1 MRSKLVPFYWTLV
14 LVALISSCAVSTK
27 VKSSAIQELSTNFNV
42 LYHGEESLKQAL
54 KTLDNQEEDYGKQ
67 LSFIHPSLRAGT
79 RDSSVFDLAE
89 RAETKAVKAIQ
100 KHSIYLNNTEYNKH
114 IPRAYNLL
122 GMSRLISGR
131 SFEAVESFEKAKTL
145 SNTRADREKASWGLA
160 LGHYHLGEP
169 ESAIRQL
176 LTIEKT
182 ANDQQLSADVS
193 LLQLE
198 LFKEIDSDRL
208 EIFLDQVID
217 HRKALSSHTMRTVY
231 AMAQYYE
238 AIDKEEKAKG
248 LYRYL
253 SKKTGYDRARFR
265 ILSQLRLAQ
274 LTTNDS
280 AGYFKQLVKIENR
293 WNNYEQRYYVDQ
305 DRGRWLLGQSSLR
318 ADQKKAQTL
327 DSLAVAAFERSN
339 LIASDRVK
347 AINYDYLANHFLS
360 TKNYQRSFAY
370 FDTLVTKFSAGLL
383 RRPTSSKEL
392 HQKLYTYLNYI
403 TDLKALDSAIDAEEL
418 IADID
423 QDEILTL
430 MPAAQKQGD
439 RLMTSFSRVE
449 QFDKK
454 IDLTFEAASMLAYD
468 FADYSGARAL
478 LTPLIAP
485 FFAEEVRAA
494 ALFRLQQISVLFEET
509 TQAEAYKNRLIEGHT
524 NSIYTLYVDGLEQN
538 NEAIEHQLAQL
549 FSQNHYAQAYTLV
562 ERAYSE
568 KMPLRPESLL
578 IAAAIEARLYGIDA
592 YTKRLKEIKQ
602 VFRNTWVDR
611 EASRM
616 LLQSANQENIDLSNA
631 NRYAVVFSA
640 DTATLEKLQKVSTQK
655 LREQNYDLS
664 AVIEPFNRNTF
675 YLVVGWFS
683 TEAYAEAF
691 YKRNASLLKTTDYTI
706 ISQDNYLSAQLAKSA
721 LF

>member
-1 MRSKLVPFYWTLV
+1 MRSKLVPSYWILV

-27 VKSSAIQELSTNFNV
+27 VKSSTVHELSTNFNV
-42 LYHGEESLKQAL
+42 LYHGEEALKQAL
-54 KTLDNQEEDYGKQ
+54 ETLDNQEEDYGKQ
-67 LSFIHPSLRAGT
+67 LSFINPSLRAGA
-79 RDSSVFDLAE
+79 RDSSIFDLVE

-100 KHSIYLNNTEYNKH
+100 KHSVYLNNTEYNKH

-131 SFEAVESFEKAKTL
+131 PFEALESFEKAKTL
-145 SNTRADREKASWGLA
+145 ADTKAEREKASWGLA
-160 LGHYHLGEP
+160 LGRYHLGEP

-176 LTIEKT
+176 VTIEKT
-182 ANDQQLSADVS
+182 ANDQQLSAYVS

-198 LFKEIDSDRL
+198 LYREIGSDRL
-208 EIFLDQVID
+208 ELFLDQEVD
-217 HRKALSSHTMRTVY
+217 DRKALSRHSMRTLY
-231 AMAQYYE
+231 SMAQHYE
-238 AIDKEEKAKG
+238 SIDKNEKAKR

-253 SKKTGYDRARFR
+253 SKKPGYERARFR

-274 LTTNDS
+274 LTTSDS
-280 AGYFKQLVKIENR
+280 AGYFEQLVKIENR
-293 WNNYEQRYYVDQ
+293 WNNYDQRYYVNQ
-305 DRGRWLLGQSSLR
+305 DRGRWFIRQSSLQG
-318 ADQKKAQTL
+318 DQKKVQTL
-327 DSLAVAAFERSN
+327 DSLAVAAFEHSN

-347 AINYDYLANHFLS
+347 AVNYDYLANHFLS
-360 TKNYQRSFAY
+360 MKNYQRSFAY

-383 RRPTSSKEL
+383 RRPAASKEL
-392 HQKLYTYLNYI
+392 HRKLYTYLNYV
-403 TDLKALDSAIDAEEL
+403 TDLKALDSVLDAEEL

-430 MPAAQKQGD
+430 MPAAQKQRG
-439 RLMTSFSRVE
+439 RLMTSTSRVE
-449 QFDKK
+449 RFDKK
-454 IDLTFEAASMLAYD
+454 MDLTFEAASMLAYD
-468 FADYSGARAL
+468 FEDYSGARAL

-494 ALFRLQQISVLFEET
+494 ALFRLQQISALFEET
-509 TQAEAYKNRLIEGHT
+509 TEAEAYKNRLIEAHP
-524 NSIYTLYVDGLEQN
+524 NSIYTLYVDGLDQN
-538 NEAIEHQLAQL
+538 NEVIEQQLARL
-549 FSQNHYAQAYTLV
+549 FAQNHYAQAYTLV

-568 KMPLRPESLL
+568 KKPLRPESLL
-578 IAAAIEARLYGIDA
+578 IAAVIEARLYGIDA

-640 DTATLEKLQKVSTQK
+640 DAATLEKLQKVSTQK
-655 LREQNYDLS
+655 LKEQNYDLS

-683 TEAYAEAF
+683 TEAYAKAF

-706 ISQDNYLSAQLAKSA
+706 ISQDTYLSAQLAKSA

>member
-1 MRSKLVPFYWTLV
+1 MRSKLVPSYWILV

-27 VKSSAIQELSTNFNV
+27 VKSSVVHELSTNFNV
-42 LYHGEESLKQAL
+42 LYHGEEALKQAL
-54 KTLDNQEEDYGKQ
+54 ETLDNQEEDYGKQ
-67 LSFIHPSLRAGT
+67 LSFINPSLRAGA
-79 RDSSVFDLAE
+79 RDSSIFDLVE

-100 KHSIYLNNTEYNKH
+100 KHSVYLNNTEYNKH

-131 SFEAVESFEKAKTL
+131 PFEALESFEKAKTL
-145 SNTRADREKASWGLA
+145 ADTKAEREKASWGLA
-160 LGHYHLGEP
+160 LGRYHLGEP

-176 LTIEKT
+176 VTIEKT
-182 ANDQQLSADVS
+182 ANDQQLSAYVS

-198 LFKEIDSDRL
+198 LYREIGSDRL
-208 EIFLDQVID
+208 ELFLDQEVD
-217 HRKALSSHTMRTVY
+217 DRKALSRHSMRTLY
-231 AMAQYYE
+231 SMAQHYE
-238 AIDKEEKAKG
+238 SIDKNEKAKR

-253 SKKTGYDRARFR
+253 SKKPGYERARFR

-274 LTTNDS
+274 LTTSDS
-280 AGYFKQLVKIENR
+280 AGYFEQLVKIENR
-293 WNNYEQRYYVDQ
+293 WNNYDQRYYVNQ
-305 DRGRWLLGQSSLR
+305 DRGRWFIRQSSLQG
-318 ADQKKAQTL
+318 DQKKVQTL
-327 DSLAVAAFERSN
+327 DSLAVAAFEHSN

-347 AINYDYLANHFLS
+347 AVNYDYLANHFLS
-360 TKNYQRSFAY
+360 MKNYQRSFAY

-383 RRPTSSKEL
+383 RRPAASKEL
-392 HQKLYTYLNYI
+392 HRKLYTYLNYV
-403 TDLKALDSAIDAEEL
+403 TDLKALDSVLDAEEL

-430 MPAAQKQGD
+430 MPAAQKQRG
-439 RLMTSFSRVE
+439 RLMTSTSRVE
-449 QFDKK
+449 RFDKK
-454 IDLTFEAASMLAYD
+454 MDLTFEAASMLAYD
-468 FADYSGARAL
+468 FEDYSGARAL
-478 LTPLIAP
+478 LTPLVAP

-494 ALFRLQQISVLFEET
+494 ALFRLQQISALFEET
-509 TQAEAYKNRLIEGHT
+509 TEAEAYKNRLIEAHP
-524 NSIYTLYVDGLEQN
+524 NSIYTLYVDGLDQN
-538 NEAIEHQLAQL
+538 NEVIEQQLARL
-549 FSQNHYAQAYTLV
+549 FAQNHYAQAYTLV

-568 KMPLRPESLL
+568 KKPLRPESLL
-578 IAAAIEARLYGIDA
+578 IAAVIEARLYGIDA

-640 DTATLEKLQKVSTQK
+640 DAAALEKLQKVSTQK
-655 LREQNYDLS
+655 LKEQNYDLS

-683 TEAYAEAF
+683 TEAYAKAF

-706 ISQDNYLSAQLAKSA
+706 ISQDTYLSAQLAKSA

>member
-1 MRSKLVPFYWTLV
+1 MRSKLVPSYWILV

-27 VKSSAIQELSTNFNV
+27 VKSSAVHELSTNFNV
-42 LYHGEESLKQAL
+42 LYHGEEALKQAL
-54 KTLDNQEEDYGKQ
+54 ETLDNQEEDYGKQ
-67 LSFIHPSLRAGT
+67 LSFINPSLRAGA
-79 RDSSVFDLAE
+79 RDSSIFDLVE

-100 KHSIYLNNTEYNKH
+100 KHSVYLNNTEYNKH

-131 SFEAVESFEKAKTL
+131 PFEALESFEKAKTL
-145 SNTRADREKASWGLA
+145 ADTKAEREKASWGLA
-160 LGHYHLGEP
+160 LGRYHLGEP

-176 LTIEKT
+176 VTIEKT
-182 ANDQQLSADVS
+182 ANDQQLSAYVS

-198 LFKEIDSDRL
+198 LYREIGSDRL
-208 EIFLDQVID
+208 ELFLDQAVD
-217 HRKALSSHTMRTVY
+217 DRKALSRHSMRTLY
-231 AMAQYYE
+231 SMAQHYE
-238 AIDKEEKAKG
+238 SIDKNEKAKR

-253 SKKTGYDRARFR
+253 SKKPGYERARFR

-274 LTTNDS
+274 LTTSDS
-280 AGYFKQLVKIENR
+280 AGYFEQLVKIENR
-293 WNNYEQRYYVDQ
+293 WNNYDQRYYVNQ
-305 DRGRWLLGQSSLR
+305 DRGRWFIRQSSLQG
-318 ADQKKAQTL
+318 DQKKVQTL
-327 DSLAVAAFERSN
+327 DSLAVAAFEHSN

-347 AINYDYLANHFLS
+347 AVNYDYLANHFLS
-360 TKNYQRSFAY
+360 MKNYQRSFAY

-383 RRPTSSKEL
+383 RRPAASKEL
-392 HQKLYTYLNYI
+392 HRKLYTYLNYV
-403 TDLKALDSAIDAEEL
+403 TDLKALDSVLDAEEL

-430 MPAAQKQGD
+430 MPAAQKQRG
-439 RLMTSFSRVE
+439 RLMTSTSRVE
-449 QFDKK
+449 RFDKK
-454 IDLTFEAASMLAYD
+454 MDLTFEAASMLAYD
-468 FADYSGARAL
+468 FEDYSGARAL

-494 ALFRLQQISVLFEET
+494 ALFRLQQISALFEET
-509 TQAEAYKNRLIEGHT
+509 TEAEAYKNRLIEAHP
-524 NSIYTLYVDGLEQN
+524 NSIYTLYVDGLDQN
-538 NEAIEHQLAQL
+538 NEVIEQQLARL
-549 FSQNHYAQAYTLV
+549 FAQNHYAQAYTLV

-568 KMPLRPESLL
+568 KKPLRPESLL
-578 IAAAIEARLYGIDA
+578 IAAVIEARLYGIDA

-640 DTATLEKLQKVSTQK
+640 DAATLEKLQKVSTQK

-683 TEAYAEAF
+683 TEAYAKAF

-706 ISQDNYLSAQLAKSA
+706 ISQDTYLSAQLAKSA

>member
-1 MRSKLVPFYWTLV
+1 MRSKLVPFYWILV
-14 LVALISSCAVSTK
+14 SVVLISSCAVSTK
-27 VKSSAIQELSTNFNV
+27 VKSSAIQELSSNFNV
-42 LYHGEESLKQAL
+42 LYHGEASLRQAL
-54 KTLDNQEEDYGKQ
+54 ETLDNQEEDYEKQ
-67 LSFIHPSLRAGT
+67 LSFIPPSLRAGA
-79 RDSSVFDLAE
+79 RDSSVFDLVE
-89 RAETKAVKAIQ
+89 RAETKAVKVIQ

-131 SFEAVESFEKAKTL
+131 SFEALESFEKAKTL
-145 SNTRADREKASWGLA
+145 SNTKADREKAILGLA
-160 LGHYHLGEP
+160 LGYYHLGES
-169 ESAIRQL
+169 EAAIRQL
-176 LTIEKT
+176 FTIEKT
-182 ANDQQLSADVS
+182 ASDQQLSADVS

-208 EIFLDQVID
+208 EIFLDQAIND
-217 HRKALSSHTMRTVY
+217 RKALSRYTMRTIY

-238 AIDKEEKAKG
+238 SVDKNERANG

-253 SKKTGYDRARFR
+253 SKKTGYERARFR

-280 AGYFKQLVKIENR
+280 AGYFEQLTKIENR
-293 WNNYEQRYYVDQ
+293 WNNYDQRYYVDVN
-305 DRGRWLLGQSSLR
+305 RGRWLLEQSSFQ

-327 DSLAVAAFERSN
+327 DSLAVAAFECSN

-360 TKNYQRSFAY
+360 TKNYQRAFAY
-370 FDTLVTKFSAGLL
+370 FDTLVTKFSAGVL
-383 RRPTSSKEL
+383 RSPSASKEL
-392 HQKLYTYLNYI
+392 HRKLFTYLNFI
-403 TDLKALDSAIDAEEL
+403 TDLKALDSVLDAEEL

-430 MPAAQKQGD
+430 MPAAQKQGA
-439 RLMTSFSRVE
+439 RLLTSSTRVE

-468 FADYSGARAL
+468 FEDFSGARAL

-494 ALFRLQQISVLFEET
+494 ALFRLQQISVLFEQT
-509 TQAEAYKNRLIEGHT
+509 TEAEAYKNRLIEAHP
-524 NSIYTLYVDGLEQN
+524 NSMYTLYVDGVEQN
-538 NEAIEHQLAQL
+538 NEALEHQLARL
-549 FSQNHYAQAYTLV
+549 FSESHYAQAYILV

-568 KMPLRPESLL
+568 KKPLRPESLL
-578 IAAAIEARLYGIDA
+578 IAAVIEARLYGIDA

-602 VFRNTWVDR
+602 VFRNTWADR

-616 LLQSANQENIDLSNA
+616 LVQSANQENLDLSNA
-631 NRYAVVFSA
+631 NRYAVVVSA
-640 DTATLEKLQKVSTQK
+640 DTATLEKLQKVSAQK
-655 LREQNYDLS
+655 LKEQNYDLS

-691 YKRNASLLKTTDYTI
+691 YKRNASVLKTAAHTI
-706 ISQDNYLSAQLAKSA
+706 ISQDNYLSAQLSKRA